1 MKTTK
6 RLALLAVTAMTAL
19 APMAVTTTASA
30 APRYETAPQ
39 NRPQAERREERRDD
53 RRDDRRDA
61 RQQARWDARQH
72 NGYRYNGQWHY
83 GPAPAAYYG
92 RQGFEPG
99 YRAWNRGDRVPAY
112 YRDRSHQ
119 VDWRRNGYKAPPR
132 GYQYVRDDRGT
143 VLLVGIATG
152 AILTILAT
160 R

>member
-1 MKTTK
+1 MTTTK

-39 NRPQAERREERRDD
+39 NRPQAERREEHRDD

-61 RQQARWDARQH
+61 RQQARWEARQH
-72 NGYRYNGQWHY
+72 NGYTYNGHW
-83 GPAPAAYYG
+83 YYG
-92 RQGFEPG
+92 APPASRRGYEPG
-99 YRAWNRGDRVPAY
+99 YRQWRRGDTVPAY
-112 YRDRSHQ
+112 YRDRGHQ
-119 VDWRRNGYKAPPR
+119 VDWRRAGYRAPPR
-132 GYQYVRDDRGT
+132 GYQYVRDDRGA